1 MVIEFGRNS
10 ICVETL
16 DKKRKRLS
24 LPRIKFRFRVAYG
37 QSYTMIRLQ
46 YPLKLGKTIRNITN
60 NNDNNHDI
68 AYAFTVHKVQGQ
80 SVQKLLFDLRESV
93 FSHGG
98 LYVAL
103 SRVRKFSNIAFV
115 INAENVNE
123 DENCIMVKNIVF
135 KEVLNNL

>member
-1 MVIEFGRNS
+1 VVIEFGRNS

-46 YPLKLGKTIRNITN
+46 YPLKL
-60 NNDNNHDI
+60 

-80 SVQKLLFDLRESV
+80 TVQKLLFDLRESV